1 MAENDRPDEGERP
14 APSLPETVQRERE
27 EEEIADSSPAAAG
40 SIAGTERRTRA
51 AGKDD
56 AGSLPGT
63 EDRERQAEEEAD
75 AEQARSDLPSV
86 PGTEQ
91 RTREGGPPRD

>member
-14 APSLPETVQRERE
+14 APSLPETVQRERTAE
-27 EEEIADSSPAAAG
+27 EGADETTDAASSLAA
-40 SIAGTERRTRA
+40 TERRTRA
-51 AGKDD
+51 AGRND
-56 AGSLPGT
+56 ATSLPGT

-91 RTREGGPPRD
+91 RTRADGPPRD

>member
-1 MAENDRPDEGERP
+1 MAEHDRSDEGERP
-14 APSLPETVQRERE
+14 APSLPETVAQERAE
-27 EEEIADSSPAAAG
+27 EEAADSDPSAAG

-51 AGKDD
+51 AGKDH
-56 AGSLPGT
+56 ATSLPGT
-63 EDRERQAEEEAD
+63 EDRERQAEEGAD

-91 RTREGGPPRD
+91 RQREDEPRRD

>member
-14 APSLPETVQRERE
+14 APSLPETVARERE
-27 EEEIADSSPAAAG
+27 AEEGADQATDSASSLAA
-40 SIAGTERRTRA
+40 TERRTRA

-56 AGSLPGT
+56 PTSLPGT
-63 EDRERQAEEEAD
+63 EDRERQAEEDDD

-91 RTREGGPPRD
+91 RTRESGPPRD